1 MPDDYTV
8 GVYGVIAPSYNLI
21 FYFSWFDLEEAIKKD
36 IVSSILLG
44 KVQKSL
50 KR

>member
-1 MPDDYTV
+1 MPDYYTV
-8 GVYGVIAPSYNLI
+8 GVYGGIAPSYILI
-21 FYFSWFDLEEAIKKD
+21 FYFSWFGLEEAMKKD
-36 IVSSILLG
+36 RVSSILLG